1 MVRMWIYLPI
11 SDDPNGDGYV
21 PPSIDVHGPKLL
33 AAIVDARKNPD
44 ANAPPQHGGHGN
56 QNNTSEMKAVKNFHQ
71 NLKGW
76 IDVLA
81 WSNGNSSKNMQDLSL
96 TKYADQYS
104 PIFSGTAIAIT
115 AAPHVNLQL
124 WS

>member
-11 SDDPNGDGYV
+11 TDDPNGDGYT
-21 PPSIDVHGPKLL
+21 PPSIEVHGPKLI
-33 AAIVDARKNPD
+33 AAIMDARKNPD
-44 ANAPPQHGGHGN
+44 ANAPPQQGHGN
-56 QNNTSEMKAVKNFHQ
+56 QHNTPEMKAVKTFHQ

-81 WSNGNSSKNMQDLSL
+81 WSNGNSAKNMQDLSL

-104 PIFSGTAIAIT
+104 PIFSGTCCSTHSWLIILL
-115 AAPHVNLQL
+115 LQS